1 MAVSHSPSRSCE
13 RCGVRL
19 ARDNLDIQCSSCR
32 RSSALRP
39 PNVPRSFW
47 DADDMR
53 IALES
58 WHMGRVV
65 FAYRT
70 HPWHGRP
77 LSQDAVAR
85 WMGDLTQPQISR
97 LESGRAIEDL
107 RRLVR
112 FARVLG
118 IPRELLWFKLPDSDS
133 TEASPPL
140 ALPVLL
146 NGRPVLLPIDAQAA
160 RARGLEALLEQFAN
174 PDEAVH
180 HVDGLL
186 FPPHMAP
193 QCGRVTSPL
202 SLVDIAELEH
212 LAAAVEDAR
221 RYLDSSV
228 VALFRRQLDKCK
240 ADDGDQGPAKPL
252 PLVLSILAAISQHI
266 REVKPDVRRQLLTFG
281 AEAAEFAGW
290 LYRDLRDSGNTG
302 YWHDRAMEWAQAAND
317 TAMQGYVLLKKSQ
330 AAYDDRDAHQL
341 ATLAEAAS
349 RGPWRLP
356 VRVRVEVA
364 QQEARGL
371 AMLGEPLTV
380 VERRL
385 DEADHLYASA
395 NAHDRPDLGIYF
407 TEAAMATRRAL
418 CYVEAGRPV
427 KAAELLGAVIASR
440 NLTRRDEGFFQ
451 ALRSYACALSG
462 EPDVAAEEGLSALD
476 IALSTNSERTTRE
489 LSRTVKALSPWA
501 SRPGPRRL
509 REALAGTS

>member
-1 MAVSHSPSRSCE
+1 
-13 RCGVRL
+13 
-19 ARDNLDIQCSSCR
+19 
-32 RSSALRP
+32 
-39 PNVPRSFW
+39 
-47 DADDMR
+47 MR

-58 WHMGRVV
+58 WHMGHVV

-77 LSQDAVAR
+77 LSQDAIAG
-85 WMGDLTQPQISR
+85 WMGDLTQPQVSR

-112 FARVLG
+112 FAQVLG

-133 TEASPPL
+133 IEAAPPL

-160 RARGLEALLEQFAN
+160 RARGLEALLAQFAN
-174 PDEAVH
+174 PHQAVDH
-180 HVDGLL
+180 IGDLP
-186 FPPHMAP
+186 FPPHVAP
-193 QCGRVTSPL
+193 QSGRVTPAL
-202 SLVDIAELEH
+202 SSVEIADLEH
-212 LAAAVEDAR
+212 LTAALEDAR

-228 VALFRRQLDKCK
+228 VALFRGQLDKCK
-240 ADDGDQGPAKPL
+240 AVDGDQGPAKPL
-252 PLVLSILAAISQHI
+252 PLVLGILGAISQHV
-266 REVKPDVRRQLLTFG
+266 REVKPAVRRQLLAFG

-290 LYRDLRDSGNTG
+290 LYRDLRDRGNTG

-317 TAMQGYVLLKKSQ
+317 PAMQGYVLLKKSQ
-330 AAYDDRDAHQL
+330 AAYDDRDAHQV
-341 ATLAEAAS
+341 ATLAEAAGC
-349 RGPWRLP
+349 GPWRLP

-380 VERRL
+380 VERKL

-395 NAHDRPDLGIYF
+395 DAHDRPDLGTYF
-407 TEAAMATRRAL
+407 TDAAMSTRRAL
-418 CYVEAGRPV
+418 CYVEAGRPG

-440 NLTRRDEGFFQ
+440 NLNRRDEGFFQ

-462 EPDVAAEEGLSALD
+462 EPDVAAEEGLSALG
-476 IALSTNSERTTRE
+476 IALSTNSERTIRE
-489 LSRTVKALSPWA
+489 LSRTAKALSPWA

-509 REALAGTS
+509 REALSSTI